1 MARSK
6 YAEVCEEVC
15 THPEILG
22 RVAPEMPDEERL
34 YDLAELFKV
43 FGDTTR
49 IRILTSAPSSAR
61 AWSISKK
68 SMGGK
73 EHEKDL

>member
-1 MARSK
+1 MREDRMLSEFFCMFGLKNPPGGFILTLEQMFICFQEEDGMARSK

-34 YDLAELFKV
+34 YDL
-43 FGDTTR
+43 
-49 IRILTSAPSSAR
+49 
-61 AWSISKK
+61 
-68 SMGGK
+68 
-73 EHEKDL
+73 